1 MENKSSVIHQ
11 AVLMLLFITWWENIY
26 CVGLKV
32 DPPEDIVVVD
42 PGHLGR
48 LEITWSPPSSLINM
62 THCQKLYQLEYFNT
76 YQDSWTAI
84 RTTQRSYS
92 AQFDQMKDVRVRVYT
107 VLSGPCTN
115 GTMVKSESYSELV
128 QKPPSTGVVGTEVK
142 DFICVFYNMENM
154 ECEWKR
160 NPKLSAAAQQNL
172 YFWHKKLKRVEECPK
187 YIISRGIRIG
197 CNFSGKALP
206 EFTDINLCLN
216 GSSPH
221 GPLKPTFI
229 SLQTQNQVKPGTTER
244 LHLQTGPNAQ
254 LEIHWERPAGNVPA
268 HCLEWEVEHNK
279 EEPDGKTELQ
289 ILTKQTSLNLQLV
302 HGSERHCVRVRSK
315 LNMYCAD
322 SSFWS
327 EWSRLICHPERKEP
341 ALEPEWDKVQVYICI
356 AFATSA
362 IVLLSLCVGTILKTR
377 RSRDEKGPGSRHF
390 STLCL

>member
-1 MENKSSVIHQ
+1 MENKSVIHH

-26 CVGLKV
+26 CNGLKV

-42 PGHLGR
+42 PGHLGH
-48 LEITWSPPSSLINM
+48 LEITWSPPSNLINM
-62 THCQKLYQLEYFNT
+62 TQCQKRYQLEYFNT

-92 AQFDQMKDVRVRVYT
+92 AQFDLMKDVRVRLYT
-107 VLSGPCTN
+107 VLSGACTN
-115 GTMVKSESYSELV
+115 GTTVKSESYSELV

-142 DFICVFYNMENM
+142 DFSCVFYNMENM
-154 ECEWKR
+154 ECKWKR

-172 YFWHKKLKRVEECPK
+172 YLWHKKLKRVEECPK

-221 GPLKPTFI
+221 GSLKPTFI

-254 LEIHWERPAGNVPA
+254 LQIHWERPAGNVPA
-268 HCLEWEVEHNK
+268 HCLEWEVEHDK
-279 EEPDGKTELQ
+279 EEPDGKTELKQ

-302 HGSERHCVRVRSK
+302 HDSERNCVRVRSK
-315 LNMYCAD
+315 VNKYCAD
-322 SSFWS
+322 STFWS
-327 EWSRLICHPERKEP
+327 EWSRAICHPERKEP
-341 ALEPEWDKVQVYICI
+341 ALEPEWDKEEIQ
-356 AFATSA
+356 
-362 IVLLSLCVGTILKTR
+362 R
-377 RSRDEKGPGSRHF
+377 
-390 STLCL
+390 